1 MQARSSQKKALT
13 NRAQLQRMS
22 DLERNQAY
30 LDFLEKDKS
39 KLNSVLFQN
48 G

>member
-1 MQARSSQKKALT
+1 MHSSGLKKSVT
-13 NRAQLQRMS
+13 NRAQLSRLS

-39 KLNSVLFQN
+39 KLNSVMFKN
-48 G
+48 S